1 MPQFHPLTYSPASGR
16 ASGKTGEADD
26 ADAAGRKAAAAMLEL
41 SLPEVDRMF
50 ERGELEMVVVIQGDP
65 EFTPTRRLPL
75 CPGF

>member
-1 MPQFHPLTYSPASGR
+1 
-16 ASGKTGEADD
+16 
-26 ADAAGRKAAAAMLEL
+26 MLEL

-50 ERGELEMVVVIQGDP
+50 ERGELEMVAVIQGDP